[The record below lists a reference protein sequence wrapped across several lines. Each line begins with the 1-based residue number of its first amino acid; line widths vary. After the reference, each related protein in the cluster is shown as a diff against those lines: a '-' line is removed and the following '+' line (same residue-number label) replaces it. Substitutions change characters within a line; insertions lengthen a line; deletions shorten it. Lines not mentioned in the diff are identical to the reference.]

1 MIDKEGSPPL
11 FHLRKIKDSSAYC
24 QRAKSYRSLII
35 NCDKHLNPSSTS
47 HQHLH
52 VNITTMASQ
61 SSKTPP
67 PRVSRWNEAASEAD
81 VDVIITLK
89 PESVFHASGFNQII
103 TSDPPGVIAPANRKP
118 ILLVNVTRLLTAGEK
133 SFLPDIRGYGR
144 SYNEPSFASD
154 LFGGILKVMTE
165 LGLKSGKIGIE
176 YDSLTVKHYF
186 RLGEILPNATFVDV
200 TSKVYGFRLIEDPDE
215 IANVPIAAESATAG
229 LTAMPLQGIRVLETG
244 ATPAARLAGV
254 LLADQGADIFSLDH
268 GRLSNGGLD
277 DYLDRGKLL
286 LPAAV
291 LSSVE
296 GIDIIIAGSE
306 PSARSVESQIS
317 LSFPAVAPGEVE
329 FDLPPDASDDLLNA
343 LVGFY
348 TDLGVTSKL
357 LGRSVTYTPLP
368 LCTVYAAVLGVV
380 ASMAALTDRERCGV
394 GRDIVIPRLAAGL
407 SAVGVLAL
415 DLEGV
420 EPYLLPPGLLTLP
433 PELMVEVPKARSD
446 ESHMI
451 WLVNRLNPTAGCYRS
466 ADGRLLTPVTTVNR
480 RLAIR
485 MFELLGLYKH
495 VKEMGIVDASPYDP
509 ASELVA
515 DRNIAL
521 PQGMR
526 NDLNIKLAALM
537 EKAFSTKSAV
547 EWEELFAEAQVPC
560 AIVQDF
566 PEWMRSS
573 WARESGLVE
582 EIAGLDRPQLGRSA
596 SVQSAQPYPPL
607 QPGRR
612 LAAATTTSSK
622 VQHPSG
628 ASGASG
634 AASAGLKPL
643 VGYVVVDLANVIAGP
658 ACGRL
663 LAELGATVYKIDTT
677 RPDHQPLVTI
687 IWAGDVG
694 QGKQSILVDLR
705 TPAGREVLERLVAT
719 ADIVVI
725 NATDSGTERLGL
737 SRAQLAK
744 INPRAIGIQV
754 SAFKG
759 ERPSGHDDRPGYDPL
774 LQAATG
780 IMSRFGTKDMPLLH
794 GIASCV
800 DYLTGYLGAF
810 AALVG
815 LQARERRGDQKGDW
829 TETSLARG
837 AALVQFP
844 FQAGPGAATA
854 HGPRAIGPSATA
866 RLHQL
871 TDGWVFAEATDD
883 LSEAM
888 RGLTVKEATEFLRE
902 RDALVVPVLTIAAL
916 KQRYMDKPSET
927 VRFRRTKCGGL
938 ETTALEPTWFRFNG
952 QNLAPVA
959 AAVPP
964 GSAYTEVLLSLG
976 FTSAEIQTM
985 LTEKI
990 IGQPNWRHLAENK
1003 DTDMQ

>member
-1 MIDKEGSPPL
+1 M
-11 FHLRKIKDSSAYC
+11 
-24 QRAKSYRSLII
+24 
-35 NCDKHLNPSSTS
+35 
-47 HQHLH
+47 
-52 VNITTMASQ
+52 
-61 SSKTPP
+61 
-67 PRVSRWNEAASEAD
+67 EAG
-81 VDVIITLK
+81 T
-89 PESVFHASGFNQII
+89 
-103 TSDPPGVIAPANRKP
+103 
-118 ILLVNVTRLLTAGEK
+118 
-133 SFLPDIRGYGR
+133 
-144 SYNEPSFASD
+144 
-154 LFGGILKVMTE
+154 
-165 LGLKSGKIGIE
+165 
-176 YDSLTVKHYF
+176 
-186 RLGEILPNATFVDV
+186 
-200 TSKVYGFRLIEDPDE
+200 
-215 IANVPIAAESATAG
+215 
-229 LTAMPLQGIRVLETG
+229 
-244 ATPAARLAGV
+244 TPAARLAGV
-254 LLADQGADIFSLDH
+254 LLADQGADVFSLDH
-268 GRLSNGGLD
+268 GRPSNEGLD

-291 LSSVE
+291 LPSVQE
-296 GIDIIIAGSE
+296 IDIIIAGSE
-306 PSARSVESQIS
+306 TIARSNDAQIS

-357 LGRSVTYTPLP
+357 LGNSVTYTPLP
-368 LCTVYAAVLGVV
+368 LCTVYAAVLGAV
-380 ASMAALTDRERCGV
+380 ASMAALTDRERCGT

-407 SAVGVLAL
+407 SAIGVLAL
-415 DLEGV
+415 DVQGL
-420 EPYLLPPGLLTLP
+420 EPYLLPPGLLTLS
-433 PELMVEVPKARSD
+433 PELMAEVPKARSD

-485 MFELLGLYKH
+485 MYELLGLYDH

-509 ASELVA
+509 ASHLVA

-526 NDLNIKLAALM
+526 NELNIELATLM
-537 EKAFSTKSAV
+537 EKAFATKSAV
-547 EWEELFAEAQVPC
+547 EWEALFAEAQVPC

-566 PEWMRSS
+566 SEWMRSS

-582 EIAGLDRPQLGRSA
+582 EIAGLELAQLGRSV

-607 QPGRR
+607 QPARR
-612 LAAATTTSSK
+612 LALPATA
-622 VQHPSG
+622 PS
-628 ASGASG
+628 APPRRPS
-634 AASAGLKPL
+634 AASPKPL
-643 VGYVVVDLANVIAGP
+643 AGYVVVDLANVIAGP

-694 QGKQSILVDLR
+694 QGKKSVLVDLR
-705 TPAGREVLERLVAT
+705 TPAGREVFERLVAK
-719 ADIVVI
+719 ADIVVM

-759 ERPSGHDDRPGYDPL
+759 ERPSSHDDRPGYDPL

-780 IMSRFGTKDMPLLH
+780 IMSRFGTPDMPLLH

-800 DYLTGYLGAF
+800 DYLTGYLAAF
-810 AALVG
+810 AALTG

-829 TETSLARG
+829 AETSLARG

-844 FQAGPGAATA
+844 FQAGPGPATA
-854 HGPRAIGPSATA
+854 NGPSAIGPSATA

-871 TDGWVFAEATDD
+871 TDGWVFAEAPDD
-883 LSEAM
+883 LSESM
-888 RGLTVKEATEFLRE
+888 QDLTVEDAMEFLRK
-902 RDALVVPVLTIAAL
+902 RGASVVPVLTIAAL
-916 KQRYMDKPSET
+916 KQRYVDKPSET
-927 VRFRRTKCGGL
+927 VRFRRTRCDTL
-938 ETTALEPTWFRFNG
+938 ETMALEATWFRFDG
-952 QNLAPVA
+952 QNLAPVEA
-959 AAVPP
+959 AAPP
-964 GSAYTEVLLSLG
+964 GSAYTEVLSSLG
-976 FTSAEIQTM
+976 FTSSEIQTM

-990 IGQPNWRHLAENK
+990 VGQPNWRHLAANR
-1003 DTDMQ
+1003 

>member
-1 MIDKEGSPPL
+1 
-11 FHLRKIKDSSAYC
+11 
-24 QRAKSYRSLII
+24 
-35 NCDKHLNPSSTS
+35 
-47 HQHLH
+47 
-52 VNITTMASQ
+52 
-61 SSKTPP
+61 
-67 PRVSRWNEAASEAD
+67 
-81 VDVIITLK
+81 
-89 PESVFHASGFNQII
+89 
-103 TSDPPGVIAPANRKP
+103 VIAPVNRKP
-118 ILLVNVTRLLTAGEK
+118 ILLVNVIRLLTAGEK

-144 SYNEPSFASD
+144 SYDEPSFASD

-186 RLGEILPNATFVDV
+186 RLSEILPNATFVDV
-200 TSKVYGFRLIEDPDE
+200 TSKVHGLRLIEDPDE
-215 IANVPIAAESATAG
+215 FANVPIAAEFATAG

-254 LLADQGADIFSLDH
+254 LLADQGADVFSLDH

-317 LSFPAVAPGEVE
+317 LSFPAVAPGDVE

-368 LCTVYAAVLGVV
+368 LCTVYAAVLGAV

-433 PELMVEVPKARSD
+433 PELMAEVPKVRSD

-485 MFELLGLYKH
+485 MFEPLGLYEH

-515 DRNIAL
+515 DRNIAV

-526 NDLNIKLAALM
+526 NDLNIKLATLM

-566 PEWMRSS
+566 PEWMGSS

-582 EIAGLDRPQLGRSA
+582 EIAGLDLPQLGRSA

-612 LAAATTTSSK
+612 LAAAAAATAATAAAMAAAAAATAATAAAMAAATTTSSK
-622 VQHPSG
+622 VQQHQ
-628 ASGASG
+628 SG
-634 AASAGLKPL
+634 AASAKPL
-643 VGYVVVDLANVIAGP
+643 VGYVVADLANVIAGP

-694 QGKQSILVDLR
+694 QGKKSILVDLR
-705 TPAGREVLERLVAT
+705 TPAGREVLERLVAK
-719 ADIVVI
+719 ADIVVM

-737 SRAQLAK
+737 SRAQLAN

-759 ERPSGHDDRPGYDPL
+759 ERRSSHDDRPGYDPL

-854 HGPRAIGPSATA
+854 NGPSAIGPSVTA

-888 RGLTVKEATEFLRE
+888 QGLTAKEATEFLRE
-902 RDALVVPVLTIAAL
+902 RGALVVPVLTIAAL
-916 KQRYMDKPSET
+916 KQKYMDKPSET
-927 VRFRRTKCGGL
+927 VRFRRTKCDGL

-964 GSAYTEVLLSLG
+964 GSSYTEVLLSLG

-990 IGQPNWRHLAENK
+990 IGQPNWRHLAEN
-1003 DTDMQ
+1003 